1 MDGLVSRTA
10 SKMGRLKAEG
20 GPRRP
25 PGASLHCV
33 PLHQQRR
40 CRDAP
45 GGRLT
50 AMLHIRQCLVGV
62 PGERPKDV
70 LARLKPDRHATD
82 PGNETGLKGER
93 RACTIETWMG
103 WCPGPPRRW
112 AGSRR
117 KGGKDARQGRLYI
130 VFPCISKGDVE
141 TPLAGVLPRCCTSVN
156 AW

>member
-62 PGERPKDV
+62 AGERPKDV
-70 LARLKPDRHATD
+70 LARLKHLRILCHVWCSSR
-82 PGNETGLKGER
+82 LKGER
-93 RACTIETWMG
+93 RACTIETI
-103 WCPGPPRRW
+103 
-112 AGSRR
+112 
-117 KGGKDARQGRLYI
+117 L
-130 VFPCISKGDVE
+130 
-141 TPLAGVLPRCCTSVN
+141 PLAHMGSLPLAKGRKTCLHD
-156 AW
+156 